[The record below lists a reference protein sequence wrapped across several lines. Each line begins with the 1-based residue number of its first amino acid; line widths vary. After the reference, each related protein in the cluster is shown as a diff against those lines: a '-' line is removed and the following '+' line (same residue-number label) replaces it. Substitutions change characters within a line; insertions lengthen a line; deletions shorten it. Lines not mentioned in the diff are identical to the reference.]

1 MIAKQSAI
9 DIATILIG
17 ATVLVI
23 ALFWFAASRYDPADV
38 TAAQT
43 PVPGCEYVPVQGLG
57 IDNWRLVCE

>member
-1 MIAKQSAI
+1 MVAKQSAI

-38 TAAQT
+38 VAAPT
-43 PVPGCEYVPVQGLG
+43 PAPGCEIRYVQGLG